1 MVVTLKAG
9 KTRLDPSEVQ
19 TELEITFKTRSNL
32 CKQDP
37 LNTGCICQKKVGVNV
52 RINGNTLR

>member
-9 KTRLDPSEVQ
+9 KTRLDSSEVQ

-37 LNTGCICQKKVGVNV
+37 LNTGCLCQKVGVNV